1 LNHLAHIFLSGDDNE
16 IVLGN
21 FIGDFVKGHQWQN
34 FPPGIQKGILL
45 HRRIDDFTDHHL
57 QVREAKKI
65 FLSSYHPYSG
75 VIIDVLF
82 DGLLAKHFTEYSKTD
97 LNTFTAKFYAMA
109 KAASSQLPEPA
120 RHMLTYM
127 ARDNWLFNYRED
139 KGLDFALRGLTK
151 RTGNLVPMYLAMKEY
166 RAHYDLLENCFRQ
179 FFPELITFT
188 KKELENF
195 THDF

>member
-1 LNHLAHIFLSGDDNE
+1 MNHLAHIFLSGDDNE

-34 FPPGIQKGILL
+34 YPPGIQKGILL
-45 HRRIDDFTDHHL
+45 HRRIDDFTDHHPL
-57 QVREAKKI
+57 AREAKKI
-65 FLSSYHPYSG
+65 FLPSYHPYAG
-75 VIIDVLF
+75 VITDILF
-82 DGLLAKHFTEYSKTD
+82 DGFLAKYFSEYSSTNLKIFTEV
-97 LNTFTAKFYAMA
+97 FYAMA
-109 KAASSQLPEPA
+109 KSASSKLPEPA

-127 ARDNWLFNYRED
+127 ARDNWLFNYREN

-151 RTGNLVPMYLAMKEY
+151 RTGNLVPMYLAMKEFQEN
-166 RAHYDLLENCFRQ
+166 YDFLEKCFRQ

-188 KKELENF
+188 KKELEHF